1 MEVEG
6 VEPALEKLRVLRAEG
21 RIILYYSEFSLLEA
35 IAKAVKLNVPRSAV
49 EHGVTAIT
57 AGYRKAEP
65 RVEAWLLA
73 VELRQEGLRDPIRCA
88 ARSTLWPLLAGSGY

>member
-1 MEVEG
+1 VEVEG
-6 VEPALEKLRVLRAEG
+6 VEPALEKPRVLRAEG

-57 AGYRKAEP
+57 AGYRKCRAQSRGVAP
-65 RVEAWLLA
+65 CSRASP
-73 VELRQEGLRDPIRCA
+73 GGPPGPHRCA
-88 ARSTLWPLLAGSGY
+88 ARSTL